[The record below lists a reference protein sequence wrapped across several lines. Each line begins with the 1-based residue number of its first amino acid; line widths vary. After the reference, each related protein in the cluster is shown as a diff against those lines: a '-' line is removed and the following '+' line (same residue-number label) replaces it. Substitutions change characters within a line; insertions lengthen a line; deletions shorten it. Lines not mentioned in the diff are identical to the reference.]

1 MLSRSKYNPVLIYIF
16 FVITLYV
23 KNTGMTKLLFTLLL
37 FAFSVQVFFAQTV
50 KILEYAT
57 IQQAHSAEE
66 AGRYKQNLLKT
77 LGSSGADL
85 EFIEALFAKEH
96 THTLFFHRDSSL
108 SLHYFDG
115 KRSNNLGFKFGK
127 SAGTIDLSN
136 GKIFYADPKLMQRTI
151 DRTVG
156 KGKISLNDVSTKD
169 ELIKRLSRKEM
180 IDGYEC
186 EVWEVQHP
194 RSQSETKYWVWKGNH
209 NINLDQN
216 SLLTFQ
222 GKLVVKSVSQTTQA
236 WDQTVTRSLLRIDSI
251 QNYSIQRKLD
261 ELFAQYAGEMVRYY
275 ADLPNNHFDDS
286 LDIQVGS
293 VLPALN
299 FRTIETDQVTN
310 LDSLLKGSKFLLIDM
325 WVSWCGPCIKSF
337 PELEKL
343 KGDYG
348 TSLQILSLNYGDQSF
363 SKIQS
368 VLDKQEPSWP
378 QAYSSHRIYRLVNKE
393 HAYPTMLVIDQNRKI
408 VLQGQPDLSI
418 TAIRN
423 FLDENLK

>member
-1 MLSRSKYNPVLIYIF
+1 
-16 FVITLYV
+16 
-23 KNTGMTKLLFTLLL
+23 MTKLLFTLLL
-37 FAFSVQVFFAQTV
+37 FALSVQVFFAQTLKV
-50 KILEYAT
+50 LEYAT

-66 AGRYKQNLLKT
+66 AARYKQSLLKT
-77 LGSSGADL
+77 LGSSETDL
-85 EFIEALFAKEH
+85 EFIETLFAKEH
-96 THTLFFHRDSSL
+96 THTMYFHRDSSL

-115 KRSNNLGFKFGK
+115 QRSNSLGFRFGK
-127 SAGTIDLSN
+127 SEGLINLSN

-151 DRTVG
+151 DKTVG
-156 KGKISLNDVSTKD
+156 KGKISLNDTSTKD

-186 EVWEVQHP
+186 EVWEVQQL
-194 RSQSETKYWVWKGNH
+194 RFQSETKYWVWKGNPS
-209 NINLDQN
+209 IDLAQN
-216 SLLTFQ
+216 SLHTLH

-275 ADLPNNHFDDS
+275 ADLPNNQFDDS
-286 LDIQVGS
+286 LKIEVGS
-293 VLPALN
+293 ILPTLHIRA
-299 FRTIETDQVTN
+299 IETGQVIN
-310 LDSLLKGSKFLLIDM
+310 LDSLLKDSRFLLIDM
-325 WVSWCGPCIKSF
+325 WASWCGPCIKSF

-343 KGDYG
+343 KADYDKG
-348 TSLQILSLNYGDQSF
+348 LQVLSLNYADQSF
-363 SKIQS
+363 SKIQN

-378 QAYSSHRIYRLVNKE
+378 QAFSTHRIYHLLNKDY
-393 HAYPTMLVIDQNRKI
+393 AFPTMLLIDKNRKI
-408 VLQGQPDLSI
+408 VLLGDPDLDF